1 MRTKLLRHVGTVAL
15 AMTAA
20 VVGSALG
27 QTDIIG
33 VTPIS
38 QDAVVAIKAIAVGGI
53 CFGFLR
59 MMSGRHTVEGLVA
72 MGVGGLGIANAT
84 AITAAFG
91 F

>member
-1 MRTKLLRHVGTVAL
+1 MRIKVLRHVGSA
-15 AMTAA
+15 AMVLTAA
-20 VVGSALG
+20 AVGSALG

-59 MMSGRHTVEGLVA
+59 MMSGRHTVEGLVE
-72 MGVGGLGIANAT
+72 MGVGGLGIAKAT